1 MSRDKLVALPLRNLQ
16 LTSPTPPQFPSPR
29 PLRARS
35 AGEIRAEARSN
46 TAFLSPAQPVLVAV
60 AEKSRT
66 KRARSSK
73 PVRKKAQWS
82 APQDDDVSDTQYED
96 SAGSDSDSGDDNDKD
111 DEGDYHGDEDDRGQW
126 PRAIVRGL
134 QRLGPLVSRKYFSTA
149 FVADWKRSSL
159 MQ

>member
-16 LTSPTPPQFPSPR
+16 RIAAVLCFRLPALLLSR
-29 PLRARS
+29 HPLLLSSRHPDRS
-35 AGEIRAEARSN
+35 E
-46 TAFLSPAQPVLVAV
+46 LDPLPVLVAV

-82 APQDDDVSDTQYED
+82 APQDDDVSGTQYED
-96 SAGSDSDSGDDNDKD
+96 FAGSDSDSGDDNDKD
-111 DEGDYHGDEDDRGQW
+111 DEGDYHGDEDDRRQW
-126 PRAIVRGL
+126 PRAIARGL